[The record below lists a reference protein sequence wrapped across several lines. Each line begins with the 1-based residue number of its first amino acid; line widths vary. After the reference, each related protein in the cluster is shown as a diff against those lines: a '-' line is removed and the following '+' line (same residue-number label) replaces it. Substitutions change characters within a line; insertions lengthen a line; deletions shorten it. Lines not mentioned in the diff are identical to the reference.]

1 MDCDNINDGGSTCGG
16 SPEYDTTEQDRERQR
31 RRQQGGGSSSNDCGR
46 GNGDEED
53 DDGGVLWNL
62 KQNLVNKGLSWSD
75 RLLDTTEAALD
86 VTEKAVGF
94 ILSDDNT
101 TTTAA
106 SKSEGSDGQT
116 SNQQPNN
123 PPEGEGETEKKE
135 EPLPVEEEKE
145 GHHSLSEPALS
156 VGEYSSFSDD
166 DESIRSRFLSASSSV
181 SSFSRTA
188 LPSSAI
194 PLRPPVTHL
203 VPSLSG
209 PPPTLLPGQKMNE
222 HSEER
227 AEDGVLEEA
236 LRSMKRI
243 RLDNTES
250 NTTGSDDKQQQ
261 DDDVA
266 AFEARQQLLQDE
278 ADAMST
284 ISTASSMKRGRAS
297 V

>member
-1 MDCDNINDGGSTCGG
+1 MVIICPT
-16 SPEYDTTEQDRERQR
+16 
-31 RRQQGGGSSSNDCGR
+31 
-46 GNGDEED
+46 
-53 DDGGVLWNL
+53 
-62 KQNLVNKGLSWSD
+62 
-75 RLLDTTEAALD
+75 
-86 VTEKAVGF
+86 AV
-94 ILSDDNT
+94 
-101 TTTAA
+101 
-106 SKSEGSDGQT
+106 
-116 SNQQPNN
+116 
-123 PPEGEGETEKKE
+123 
-135 EPLPVEEEKE
+135 
-145 GHHSLSEPALS
+145 
-156 VGEYSSFSDD
+156 
-166 DESIRSRFLSASSSV
+166 RFLSASSSV
-181 SSFSRTA
+181 SSISRTA
-188 LPSSAI
+188 LPSFAI

-227 AEDGVLEEA
+227 AEEGVLEEA

-297 V
+297 VPISGYNDDIMLPSSSPLERRHAASSSSNNHSCRRQRWIRVRDRVQQVSSTIYGASWSQVRQGSLRATGCVAGMAAQKVRSMVVGGVPPPSTAASSLPSSEGHAADDDGIVTTTTAALPVEAASEDGNNNAGACPCCCSSDPPTSVVGTSEDIDDGSNP

>member
-1 MDCDNINDGGSTCGG
+1 TTTL
-16 SPEYDTTEQDRERQR
+16 YDTPHYHHDKIR
-31 RRQQGGGSSSNDCGR
+31 RPIRCAM
-46 GNGDEED
+46 
-53 DDGGVLWNL
+53 VIICP
-62 KQNLVNKGLSWSD
+62 
-75 RLLDTTEAALD
+75 T
-86 VTEKAVGF
+86 AV
-94 ILSDDNT
+94 
-101 TTTAA
+101 
-106 SKSEGSDGQT
+106 
-116 SNQQPNN
+116 
-123 PPEGEGETEKKE
+123 
-135 EPLPVEEEKE
+135 
-145 GHHSLSEPALS
+145 
-156 VGEYSSFSDD
+156 
-166 DESIRSRFLSASSSV
+166 RFLSASSSV
-181 SSFSRTA
+181 SSISRTA
-188 LPSSAI
+188 LPSFAI

-227 AEDGVLEEA
+227 AEEGVLEEA

-297 V
+297 EFILDLARSSSVGTTTPQSGRN